1 MKSDQLVSVLM
12 SIYKESVP
20 VVSQAIG
27 SIRKQTYQNIE
38 IVVLLDY
45 PEHEAMKVYL
55 AQLAMEEP
63 RLRYYINET
72 NLGLLYSLNKGV
84 RLCRGDFIC
93 RMDED
98 DYAEEERISRQ
109 VNYLQEYSLDLVGSY
124 TNLMNMEGKL
134 IGEIR
139 RFPLH
144 HKYLCRYLLYTNA
157 VPHPTWLVRKEVYIR
172 LNGYRDI
179 PCADDYDFLI
189 RVCLSGYKM
198 GVVPEAL
205 LRYRINQ
212 KGMTQQNIA
221 SQKVVSPYLALQIR
235 QNKIFTEK
243 EIADY
248 RSSHKGSE
256 NRLMKYYA
264 AGKKWKAGEKI
275 SSLEKCRVVFNRHN
289 LTEIRQR
296 IACKWIL
303 YRDGRY
309 DHN

>member
-20 VVSQAIG
+20 VVSQAID
-27 SIRKQTYQNIE
+27 SIRKQTYLNIE
-38 IVVLLDY
+38 IVILLDY
-45 PEHEAMKVYL
+45 PEHEEMKNYL
-55 AQLAMEEP
+55 AQLAGEEP
-63 RLRYYINET
+63 RLHYYINET

-84 RLCRGDFIC
+84 GLCQGDFIC

-98 DYAEEERISRQ
+98 DYAEEERIARQ
-109 VNYLQEYSLDLVGSY
+109 MSYLQEHSLDLVGSY
-124 TNLMNMEGKL
+124 TNLMNMKGEL

-139 RFPLH
+139 RFPSD
-144 HKYLCRYLLYTNA
+144 HKYLCKYLLYTNA
-157 VPHPTWLVRKEVYIR
+157 VPHPTWLVRKEVYVR

-189 RVCLSGYKM
+189 RACLSGYKM

-221 SQKVVSPYLALQIR
+221 SQKVVSPYLASQIR
-235 QNKIFTEK
+235 QNRIFTEK

-248 RSSHKGSE
+248 RSRHKDVE
-256 NRLMKYYA
+256 RRLMKYYS
-264 AGKKWKAGEKI
+264 AGKKWKTGEKI
-275 SSLEKCRVVFNRHN
+275 SSSEKCRVIFNRHN

-296 IACKWIL
+296 FACKWIL
-303 YRDGRY
+303 YRDGRH